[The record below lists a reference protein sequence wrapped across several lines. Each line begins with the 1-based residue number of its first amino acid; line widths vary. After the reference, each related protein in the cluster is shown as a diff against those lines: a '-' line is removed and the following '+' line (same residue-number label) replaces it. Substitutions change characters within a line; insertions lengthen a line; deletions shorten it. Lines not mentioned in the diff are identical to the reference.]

1 MAIDIWNFP
10 LNRAGKI
17 GYHTNDPNM
26 SDPSGFQYESD
37 KSLAKFPGH
46 VLNKHDIRL
55 AREQGASDYQMKQLW
70 LHAGKTG
77 VSRDTNAA
85 RQLWQDY
92 GGIKSPW
99 KFGNYGNWGMGMKDI
114 YGMEGEGWNVDQV
127 KGARDFAIQNRLNI
141 GKGVDEHIQGL
152 EQQALDA
159 QILQQQEQLAQ
170 EQNELLAQIATD
182 EAAAMQSA
190 AEGAEAGRLAS
201 MRGGGSRTLSA
212 SGAATFKG
220 KGLTSSENKRGKGRG
235 TGQLRRPYGTSNL
248 SIAATGKGNQQSTL
262 NL

>member
-1 MAIDIWNFP
+1 MAVDIWNFP

-141 GKGVDEHIQGL
+141 GKGVDEHIQGME
-152 EQQALDA
+152 EQVKKEQALSEWLDKA
-159 QILQQQEQLAQ
+159 QDDVPDLAKDPPKPSFPGAGGHFVPGTTR
-170 EQNELLAQIATD
+170 LAGHKTPQKGRRSSIKSRFSRTG
-182 EAAAMQSA
+182 EGFQSA
-190 AEGAEAGRLAS
+190 LSIGGS
-201 MRGGGSRTLSA
+201 QGGGTAGS
-212 SGAATFKG
+212 K
-220 KGLTSSENKRGKGRG
+220 
-235 TGQLRRPYGTSNL
+235 
-248 SIAATGKGNQQSTL
+248 STL
-262 NL
+262 NLT